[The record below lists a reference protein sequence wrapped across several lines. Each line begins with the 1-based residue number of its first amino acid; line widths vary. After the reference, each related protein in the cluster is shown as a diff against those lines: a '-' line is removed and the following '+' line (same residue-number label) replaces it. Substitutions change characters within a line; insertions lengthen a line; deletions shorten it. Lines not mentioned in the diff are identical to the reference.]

1 MHHLFN
7 QNKLLAHPQQSICT
21 PRYFAFSPS
30 FIIFFVCGQLF
41 WGSGTSWAVNCFQR
55 LLRGQQGLS
64 TQQAGPTKQH
74 AASPGITVTLQNH
87 DSLSGQLIV
96 RQNLCHSIGFV

>member
-1 MHHLFN
+1 MCHLFN
-7 QNKLLAHPQQSICT
+7 QNKLLTHPQRSICT
-21 PRYFAFSPS
+21 PRSFFCVFSLS
-30 FIIFFVCGQLF
+30 FIIFFFVCGQLF

-55 LLRGQQGLS
+55 LLKGQQGLS

-74 AASPGITVTLQNH
+74 AASPGITVTLQNR

-96 RQNLCHSIGFV
+96 R